1 MSVVEHQLFVEA
13 LDTLTP
19 DQVINPVVIT
29 DPLIFGQ
36 LVSHQGLTWN
46 KYEGMSVTLSP
57 VAGSLTVSTFGNN
70 GFKTTPGS
78 TDWGNTFD
86 ADYYPAS
93 TTTFPTVGSL
103 FRSISGVVS
112 TRHGGEIMPTRNK
125 DFVP

>member
-1 MSVVEHQLFVEA
+1 MSVVEHQMFVESIDA
-13 LDTLTP
+13 LTP
-19 DQVINPVVIT
+19 DQVINPVVIS
-29 DPLIFGQ
+29 DPLVFGQ

-46 KYEGMSVTLSP
+46 KYEGMSVTLAP
-57 VAGSLTVSTFGNN
+57 VAGSLTVSTLGNN
-70 GFKTTPGS
+70 GFKTTPGN

-86 ADYYPAS
+86 ADYYPANATS
-93 TTTFPTVGSL
+93 FPTVGST